1 MIIYLLRRHHAS
13 LGWALTALAACLTCC
28 HVFADQ
34 PVSAARD
41 EAAIRERASEYLRAI
56 ERGDPD
62 EIASFWT
69 VDGDY
74 LDVSG
79 QALKGRQLAKRA
91 EARAAPDES
100 ARRLEI
106 AVESLRFITPDV
118 ALEDGALRVTDAPL
132 GQAVARRYTAIW
144 VRKDDTWL
152 LDGVRELAAPATPQ
166 NSLADLAWMLGDWCS
181 DDEDQSIRLT
191 CTWSDDKHFLLREI
205 DVSTPD
211 RGPLRVTQR
220 IGWDARDRQIRSWTF
235 DSEGGHGQG
244 LWFRSRD
251 RWIVEAESVLPDGA
265 RTTGTNVYTRD
276 GPDSFTWQATNSEAD
291 GEPVPD
297 RELRMIRR
305 KASGVR

>member
-1 MIIYLLRRHHAS
+1 MIIHLFRRHHAL
-13 LGWALTALAACLTCC
+13 LGLALTAFAACLTYC

-41 EAAIRERASEYLRAI
+41 EATIRKRANEYLRAI
-56 ERGDPD
+56 ERGGPD

-74 LDVSG
+74 IDVSG

-91 EARAAPDES
+91 EARAAPDEN

-106 AVESLRFITPDV
+106 VVESLRFITRDV
-118 ALEDGALRVTDAPL
+118 ALEDGALRVADAPL

-166 NSLADLAWMLGDWCS
+166 NHLADLAWMLGDWGS

-191 CTWSDDKHFLLREI
+191 CTWSKEKHFLLREI
-205 DVSTPD
+205 DVSTPEH
-211 RGPLRVTQR
+211 GPLHVSQR
-220 IGWDARDRQIRSWTF
+220 IGWDARDKQIKSWTF
-235 DSEGGHGQG
+235 DSEGGHGEG
-244 LWFRSRD
+244 LWFRSRG
-251 RWIVEAESVLPDGA
+251 RWIVEAASVHSDA
-265 RTTGTNVYTRD
+265 SRATGTNIYTQD
-276 GPDSFTWQATNSEAD
+276 GPDSFTWQATNSETD
-291 GEPVPD
+291 GEPMPD
-297 RELRMIRR
+297 REVRMVRR
-305 KASGVR
+305 EASGEQ